1 MKSSFYRNA
10 PDSIFFVGTVEDNK
24 DPEYNYRVKVRI
36 AKLHPDSISKENLPW
51 AARVDSALMGIGD
64 EQDLKHSVP
73 EIGTSVLV
81 ITVNGDANSLLYL
94 GSLYK
99 KTPQTP
105 TNDQYTD
112 SYGIYRKDGQFIG
125 IEKIN
130 KIFKM
135 LYDGDIEVNKINN
148 ISIKAKEKINI
159 ECESA
164 TIKASSSFTIDTPD
178 TKITGN
184 VEIQGNADIKGTMHS
199 PNYDSH
205 GHPYTWGHEAGAGVT
220 STPNQ

>member
-1 MKSSFYRNA
+1 M
-10 PDSIFFVGTVEDNK
+10 
-24 DPEYNYRVKVRI
+24 KVRI

-135 LYDGDIEVNKINN
+135 LYDGDIEINKINN

-164 TIKASSSFTIDTPD
+164 TIKASSSLTIDTPD

-205 GHPYTWGHEAGAGVT
+205 YHIYECEGEKHNT

>member
-1 MKSSFYRNA
+1 MKSSFYKNA
-10 PDSIFFVGTVEDNK
+10 PDSIFFVGTVEDTK
-24 DPEYNYRVKVRI
+24 DPDYNYRVNVRI

-105 TNDQYTD
+105 TNNQYTD

-130 KIFKM
+130 KI
-135 LYDGDIEVNKINN
+135 
-148 ISIKAKEKINI
+148 
-159 ECESA
+159 
-164 TIKASSSFTIDTPD
+164 
-178 TKITGN
+178 
-184 VEIQGNADIKGTMHS
+184 
-199 PNYDSH
+199 
-205 GHPYTWGHEAGAGVT
+205 
-220 STPNQ
+220 